1 MDLISVKDVDYMLFE
16 SLKTARAPRGNPHG
30 RKKKKYVNAVCA
42 FDIETTTL
50 DDVQQ
55 AIMYIW
61 QFQLDETV
69 TVIGRTWEEYFT
81 FLRNV
86 RQAIRPRMM
95 VIYVH
100 NLSFEFQFLKG
111 LYDFQPEE
119 VFATDSRKILKC
131 TMYDTFEYRCSY
143 QHSNMSLSA
152 FTKKMGVPDPKLS
165 GFDYAKKRYP
175 WTELSSD
182 ELAYC
187 VNDVRGLVQAL
198 KREMMMDK
206 DTLYTIPLTST
217 GYVRRD
223 GKRAMEEFN
232 HQQLVEM
239 LPDAEVY
246 SLLREAFRGGNTH
259 ANRWFSGDI
268 IPGVYS
274 KDLSSAYPACMV
286 DFKFPMKPFFHE
298 GPVTLE
304 RLMDLLQHKH
314 KALLFRICFYDLRL
328 ISRWT
333 GAPYLARDKC
343 RNIQGGRYDN
353 GRILEADYL
362 ETTVTDI
369 DFRIIMSQYD
379 WSAANPFDL
388 YYSRYGKLPKPLRD
402 TVIKYY
408 RLKTELK
415 HNPGDP
421 PDPDKE
427 YFYFKA
433 KNKLN
438 SLYGMCAQDPVKDS
452 IDFIDGQFVQRNEPV
467 EDLLRKSYKKAF
479 LSYAWGVWVTCWCR
493 WLLQQGI
500 DKAGDYY
507 IYCDT
512 DSVKTIGPLDM
523 SDFNE
528 MMKDLS
534 LKNGGYADD
543 PSGKR
548 HYLGV
553 FEDETGPEGYSAF
566 VTMGAK
572 KYAYVENGD
581 LHITIAGVN
590 KKKGGKELG
599 DIRNFREGFIFREA
613 GGTESVY
620 NDDIHFEYF
629 LDGHYILITDNVV
642 IRDSTYELGL
652 TEEYRRILTGAAEI
666 KYADRDIPGLYTLK
680 PMHAEVIINNES
692 TTKENRQ

>member
-1 MDLISVKDVDYMLFE
+1 MDLIDVKDVDYLIFE
-16 SLKTARAPRGNPHG
+16 NLKTAKAPRGNPHG
-30 RKKKKYVNAVCA
+30 RQKKKYVNAVCA

-50 DDVQQ
+50 PDVDQ

-61 QFQLDETV
+61 QFQVDDIV
-69 TVIGRTWEEYFT
+69 TITGRTWESYFE

-111 LYDFQPEE
+111 RYDFQPEE

-143 QHSNMSLSA
+143 LHSNMSLA
-152 FTKKMGVPDPKLS
+152 AYTRKMGVADAKLS
-165 GFDYAKKRYP
+165 GFDYSKTRYP
-175 WTELSSD
+175 WTELTPD

-198 KREMMMDK
+198 KREMLLDK

-223 GKRAMEEFN
+223 CRRAMEDFN
-232 HQQLVEM
+232 HNQLIDM
-239 LPDAEVY
+239 LPDVDVY

-259 ANRWFSGDI
+259 AQRFYASDI

-286 DFKFPMKPFFHE
+286 NFKFPMRAFFHE
-298 GPVTLE
+298 GPVTME
-304 RLMDLLQHKH
+304 RLADLLDHKH
-314 KALLFRICFYDLRL
+314 KALLFRICFYDLKL

-362 ETTVTDI
+362 ETTITDI
-369 DFRIIMSQYD
+369 DFRIIMNQYD
-379 WSAANPFDL
+379 WSAANPIDL

-415 HNPGDP
+415 QNPGDP

-452 IDFIDGQFVQRNEPV
+452 IDFVDGQFIQRNEPV

-500 DKAGDYY
+500 DKAGDAF

-523 SDFNE
+523 SEFNE
-528 MMKDLS
+528 KMKELS
-534 LKNGGYADD
+534 EKNGGYADD

-553 FEDETGPEGYSAF
+553 FEDETGPEGYSQF
-566 VTMGAK
+566 VTLGAK
-572 KYAYVENGD
+572 KYAYVENGK
-581 LHITIAGVN
+581 LHITIAGVG
-590 KKKGGKELG
+590 KKKGAEELG
-599 DIRNFREGFIFREA
+599 DIRNFREGFIFRAA

-620 NDDIHFEYF
+620 NDNIHFDYF
-629 LDGHYILITDNVV
+629 IDGRYILITDNVV
-642 IRDSTYELGL
+642 IRDSTYELGI

-666 KYADRDIPGLYTLK
+666 KYADRDIPGLYILK
-680 PMHAEVIINNES
+680 PLRV
-692 TTKENRQ
+692 KV

>member
-1 MDLISVKDVDYMLFE
+1 MDLIDVKDVDYLIFE
-16 SLKTARAPRGNPHG
+16 NLKTARAPRGNPHG
-30 RKKKKYVNAVCA
+30 RQKKKYVNAVCA

-50 DDVQQ
+50 PDVDQ

-61 QFQLDETV
+61 QFQVDDILTI
-69 TVIGRTWEEYFT
+69 TGRTWESYFE

-111 LYDFQPEE
+111 RYEFQPEE
-119 VFATDSRKILKC
+119 VFATESRKILKC
-131 TMYDTFEYRCSY
+131 CMFDTFEYRCSY
-143 QHSNMSLSA
+143 LHSNMSLA
-152 FTKKMGVPDPKLS
+152 AYTRKMGVADAKLS
-165 GFDYAKKRYP
+165 GFDYSKTRYP
-175 WTELSSD
+175 WTELTPD

-198 KREMMMDK
+198 KREMLLDK

-223 GKRAMEEFN
+223 CRRAMEEFN
-232 HQQLVEM
+232 HNQLMEM
-239 LPDAEVY
+239 LPDVDVY

-259 ANRWFSGDI
+259 AQRFYASDI

-286 DFKFPMKPFFHE
+286 NFKFPMRAFFHE
-298 GPVTLE
+298 GPVTME
-304 RLMDLLQHKH
+304 RLADLLDHKH
-314 KALLFRICFYDLRL
+314 KALLFRICFYDLKL

-362 ETTVTDI
+362 ETTITDI
-369 DFRIIMSQYD
+369 DFRIIISQYD

-388 YYSRYGKLPKPLRD
+388 YYARYGKLPKPLRD

-408 RLKTELK
+408 RLKTQLK
-415 HNPGDP
+415 RNPGDP
-421 PDPDKE
+421 PDPDKD
-427 YFYFKA
+427 YFYFKS

-452 IDFIDGQFVQRNEPV
+452 IDYIDGQFMQRNDPV
-467 EDLLRKSYKKAF
+467 EELLRKSYKKAF

-500 DKAGDYY
+500 DKAGDAF

-523 SDFNE
+523 TDFNE
-528 MMKDLS
+528 KMKELS
-534 LKNGGYADD
+534 EKNGGYADD

-553 FEDETGPEGYSAF
+553 FEDETGPDGYEKF
-566 VTMGAK
+566 VTLGAK
-572 KYAYVENGD
+572 KYAYVENGK
-581 LHITIAGVN
+581 LHITIAGVG
-590 KKKGGKELG
+590 KKKGAEELG
-599 DIRNFREGFIFREA
+599 DIRNFREGFIFRAA

-620 NDDIHFEYF
+620 NDNIHFDYF
-629 LDGHYILITDNVV
+629 IDGRYIMITDNVV
-642 IRDSTYELGL
+642 IRDSTYELGI

-666 KYADRDIPGLYTLK
+666 KYADRDIPGLYILK
-680 PMHAEVIINNES
+680 PLRV
-692 TTKENRQ
+692 KV